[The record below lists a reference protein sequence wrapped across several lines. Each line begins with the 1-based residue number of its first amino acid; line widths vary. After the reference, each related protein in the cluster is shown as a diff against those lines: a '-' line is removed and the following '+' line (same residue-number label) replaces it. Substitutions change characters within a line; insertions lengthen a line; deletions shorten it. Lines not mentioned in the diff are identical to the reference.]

1 MKVSIICPFYN
12 EELIIEKAA
21 HGMISSLE
29 KSNIDWELVCV
40 NDGST
45 DNSLSKLR
53 SSVGDNKKVI
63 IVDYKINQGRGYA
76 IKYGM
81 KKAKGEI
88 LISTEIDLSW
98 GDDIVKK
105 IIEKFVNEPH
115 LDVVIAS
122 PNIVGGGYKNIPV
135 YRVFVSKVGNF
146 IIRMLFTKEITM
158 NTGMTRGYK
167 KGIIENIQFDEK
179 GKEFHLESL
188 LKLKILGYNFGE
200 IPATLE
206 WKDKKL
212 SSNTNKKRKSSS
224 KVPKLILS
232 HLRFAAFANPI
243 RYFWSFSLF
252 SLICSLAFLT
262 QSAIRFLNDQV
273 AIYFVLVGTIFLVF
287 SILLFGFGIVTV
299 QNINIL
305 KELWRINKKG

>member
-1 MKVSIICPFYN
+1 MKISIICPFFN

-21 HGMISSLE
+21 YGMISNLE
-29 KSNIDWELVCV
+29 KSQLDWELVCV

-45 DNSLSKLR
+45 DNGLSILR
-53 SSVGDNKKVI
+53 SSIGNNEKVN
-63 IVDYKINQGRGYA
+63 IVDYNINQGRGYA

-81 KKAKGEI
+81 KKARGDI

-98 GDDIVKK
+98 GEDIVKK
-105 IIEKFVNEPH
+105 IVDKFIREPD

-122 PNIVGGGYKNIPV
+122 PNIEGGGYKNIPK
-135 YRVFVSKVGNF
+135 YRVIISKIGNF

-158 NTGMTRGYK
+158 NTGMTRGYRR
-167 KGIIENIQFDEK
+167 GIIENIQFDEK

-188 LKLKILGYNFGE
+188 LKLKILGYKFGE

-243 RYFWSFSLF
+243 RYFWSFSFF
-252 SLICSLAFLT
+252 SCMLIDFLVI
-262 QSAIRFLNDQV
+262 SVIRFFNDQV
-273 AIYFVLVGTIFLVF
+273 AIYLVLVGIIFAVF

-305 KELWRINKKG
+305 KELWRIKRRG